1 MNIEYDV
8 VSLLLKRVVGKE
20 VTYSRSGGGAG
31 SVWLIKF
38 QGECSVMISCTWRIE
53 YGNIVLATSNDD
65 TTAVTGRIARSVRQ
79 LEEKHAKLLS
89 IELSRQKDLVML
101 FEGGYCARVFFDIFR
116 YSEGWCHWKMEN
128 WNFAIPSLNLCI
140 VANSRDYFRLGKYY
154 EYDGE

>member
-1 MNIEYDV
+1 
-8 VSLLLKRVVGKE
+8 
-20 VTYSRSGGGAG
+20 
-31 SVWLIKF
+31 
-38 QGECSVMISCTWRIE
+38 MISCTWRIE

-128 WNFAIPSLNLCI
+128 WC
-140 VANSRDYFRLGKYY
+140 
-154 EYDGE
+154 EEE